1 PVTRPF
7 PTRRSSDLAGQDETA
22 VRGGDGAALLA
33 ADVVVPVRTAV
44 SFLPD
49 DPAARVELEEK
60 EQLLERRI
68 PLLDGARHDI
78 AAIRRQEDRVRAL
91 ASAAA
96 LPNIAVVGVR
106 PLGATARVELHDYED
121 VSVSGGEL
129 R

>member
-1 PVTRPF
+1 RGRLCIVT
-7 PTRRSSDLAGQDETA
+7 DLAGQDDA
-22 VRGGDGAALLA
+22 AGQGGDAAAPVA
-33 ADVVVPVRTAV
+33 ADVGVPVRSAV
-44 SFLPD
+44 SVLPD

-60 EQLLERRI
+60 EQRLERRV

-78 AAIRRQEDRVRAL
+78 AAIRRQEERVRAL